1 MCMTMRAKTT
11 IGLLLLVLLMA
22 ACGGDD
28 SATVESVTGDE
39 TASGETADDETTL
52 SRSSSSGFSDDEA
65 ASDTADGEGVADGFD
80 PIFGQI
86 LNTREILP
94 LQGTAWLIDAIDSEP
109 HDGAISFAWR
119 EGEGVVAWFRD
130 ECTTGGFT
138 TSIAVREGWLIIN
151 DDPPPN
157 CSSPMSAIFSD
168 GAVVE
173 FNLVSEDELTISS
186 PAGEFS
192 ATHWESVSVHDEPL
206 VIEFE

>member
-1 MCMTMRAKTT
+1 MTMRAKTT
-11 IGLLLLVLLMA
+11 IGLLLLVWLLV

-28 SATVESVTGDE
+28 LATADGENGGEATS
-39 TASGETADDETTL
+39 SETADGDATL
-52 SRSSSSGFSDDEA
+52 SRSSSDSFSNDDDEA
-65 ASDTADGEGVADGFD
+65 ASDTAADEGVADGFD

-94 LQGTAWLIDAIDSEP
+94 LQGTAWLVDAIDSEP

-119 EGEGVVAWFRD
+119 EGEGIVAWFRD

-173 FNLVSEDELTISS
+173 FTLVNEDELTVSS